1 MYYGFILFMQE
12 IARYIICSLIQN
24 CIGTQDAITNER
36 LLNKRMNKKCSTKPT
51 ALYSSTTHTDH
62 VHNCC
67 TWVIDAGDCATKCNN
82 IIFCQCCAVFP
93 RTTTVGQEE
102 FHATASAAAFSPP
115 QAEEPLPLA
124 PPHQHAHTR
133 PPERQYYLPTSPLVD
148 VGPRSPLK

>member
-1 MYYGFILFMQE
+1 MQE

-24 CIGTQDAITNER
+24 YMGTPDAITNER

-51 ALYSSTTHTDH
+51 ALYLSTTFYSSTTHTDH

-93 RTTTVGQEE
+93 RTTIG
-102 FHATASAAAFSPP
+102 
-115 QAEEPLPLA
+115 
-124 PPHQHAHTR
+124 
-133 PPERQYYLPTSPLVD
+133 
-148 VGPRSPLK
+148 G